1 MSSTDPV
8 EATADENQSLAFGR
22 SAARGLGWSL
32 VNNFVGRLGSFL
44 AGIVVV
50 RLIATSE
57 YGVYA
62 VGMVV
67 LAVLLS
73 MNELGVSVAI
83 VQHRGDVA
91 EIAPTVMTV
100 SIVSSLAMAVVGYM
114 VAPTV
119 AAIMRAPEA
128 TGLIRLLLVA
138 VVLDG
143 IAAVPNALM
152 SRLFQQRKRLVIDTM
167 ALVVSMP
174 LTIVLAA
181 TGHGAWSLGWG
192 AVVGNAVTAVGGLVG
207 SPLRVFPGWDHA
219 KVAALLRFGLPL
231 AGASLLSLLMLNV
244 DYIVV
249 GHQLGPTA
257 LGLYLLAFNL
267 CSWPITVVTSAIR
280 RVATALFARISEHF
294 NDGGAAGF
302 TSAFA
307 LVVGITVP
315 MCVLLAGFAPELIGL
330 LYGRRWLP
338 AAVALGPLAI
348 LSLVRVAVELTYD
361 FLAGSGRT
369 RSTVWLHSIWLVALV
384 PTLLVGARFGI
395 RGVAVGHAMVAIAVV
410 TPTLAVLVAGA
421 GIRVANLGRHLLRP
435 SVGALA
441 MVLVMLSA
449 RMLFGPTV
457 TAMLLASPLAVAA
470 YMACV
475 WPLRAQAA
483 LLWQLRAPPARCNA
497 PTVESEA

>member
-1 MSSTDPV
+1 MSTFDP
-8 EATADENQSLAFGR
+8 APMTTAENQSLALGR
-22 SAARGLGWSL
+22 SAARGLAWSL

-44 AGIVVV
+44 AGILVV
-50 RLIATSE
+50 RLLATSE

-62 VGMVV
+62 IGMVV

-100 SIVSSLAMAVVGYM
+100 SIMSSLALAVVGWIA
-114 VAPTV
+114 APAV
-119 AAIMRAPEA
+119 AALMRAPEA

-143 IAAVPNALM
+143 IASVPNALM
-152 SRLFQQRKRLVIDTM
+152 SRLFQQRKRLLIDTM

-192 AVVGNAVTAVGGLVG
+192 AVVGNAVTAGAALVW
-207 SPLRVFPGWDHA
+207 SPLRVSPGWDRA
-219 KVAALLRFGLPL
+219 KVSALLRFGLPL
-231 AGASLLSLLMLNV
+231 AGASLLALLMLNV
-244 DYIVV
+244 DYIIV
-249 GHQLGPTA
+249 GHQLGPAA

-294 NDGGAAGF
+294 DDGGVAGF
-302 TSAFA
+302 GNAFA
-307 LVVGITVP
+307 LVVGLTVP
-315 MCVLLAGFAPELIGL
+315 MCVLLAGFGPELIGL

-338 AAVALGPLAI
+338 AAVALGPLVL

-369 RSTVWLHSIWLVALV
+369 RSTVWLHGVWLVALV
-384 PTLLVGARFGI
+384 PTLLLGARYGI
-395 RGVAVGHAMVAIAVV
+395 RGVAIAHAVV
-410 TPTLAVLVAGA
+410 AAAVATPTLAVLVGSA
-421 GIRVANLGRHLLRP
+421 GIRVGALGRYLLRP
-435 SVGALA
+435 AVGA
-441 MVLVMLSA
+441 VVMFAVIVSA
-449 RMLFGPTV
+449 RLLFGPTI
-457 TAMLLASPLAVAA
+457 TAMLLGSPVAIAA
-470 YMACV
+470 YVACV
-475 WPLRAQAA
+475 WPLRVEAV
-483 LLWQLRAPPARCNA
+483 LLWQLKAPVARRNA